1 MKTLVILLIVILP
14 FIAIWCLVKSLKY
27 HMNVKE
33 IKKALSTPS
42 LAEMRRTDFVINRK
56 TGEVEADNRII
67 TPF

>member
-1 MKTLVILLIVILP
+1 
-14 FIAIWCLVKSLKY
+14 
-27 HMNVKE
+27 MNVKE

>member
-1 MKTLVILLIVILP
+1 MKILVILCIVILP